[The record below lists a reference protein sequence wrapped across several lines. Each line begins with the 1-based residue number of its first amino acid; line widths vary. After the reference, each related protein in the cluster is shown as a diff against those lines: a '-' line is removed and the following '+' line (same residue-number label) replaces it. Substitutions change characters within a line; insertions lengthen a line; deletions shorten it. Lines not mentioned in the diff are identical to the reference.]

1 MKCKLKENMSEFE
14 KMIRFYISIFFMVL
28 AISNNNY
35 IFLVFT
41 IIIMYTALKKRCF
54 IYGLFRINKE
64 ITITQHYQS
73 LLPLN
78 NPYPVCVF
86 DNDGKILFQNK
97 SSIIIFNNI
106 TNIKELYIKEESII
120 DENLEDDIVY
130 TFIHKQNDRYYKI
143 KMKYLSEDEITVS
156 YFTDITKIVNL
167 SDEIETTQAEII
179 YAMGEIGE
187 SRSKE
192 TGNHVKRVAFYSEL
206 LALKYGLPQKEAD
219 ILKMASPMHDI
230 GKVGI
235 PDAILNKPGRH
246 TKEEFEIMKTHAL
259 LGFNM
264 LNKSDKPIIKAAAI
278 VSLEH
283 HEKYDGTGYPN
294 GLKGNDIHIYGR
306 ITAVA
311 DVFDALGS
319 NRVYK
324 KAWELDKILELFK
337 EQRGKH
343 FDPKIV
349 DIFIDNLEEFLEI
362 RDSYV
367 DI

>member
-1 MKCKLKENMSEFE
+1 MKCKLRENMSETE
-14 KMIRFYISIFFMVL
+14 RMLRFYISIFFIVL
-28 AISNNNY
+28 AISSSNY
-35 IFLVFT
+35 LFVILP
-41 IIIMYTALKKRCF
+41 IILIYTALKKRCF
-54 IYGLFRINKE
+54 LYGLLGINKH
-64 ITITQHYQS
+64 ISRIQYYQS
-73 LLPLN
+73 LLPIN

-86 DNDGKILFQNK
+86 KSDGEIVFQNK
-97 SSIIIFNNI
+97 SSEEIFMNI
-106 TNIKELYIKEESII
+106 KNIKELNIKEESLI
-120 DENLEDDIVY
+120 DEEINEYLIY
-130 TFIHKQNDRYYKI
+130 TFVHKQKNKYFNI
-143 KMKYLSEDEITVS
+143 KMKYLEDDEITVS
-156 YFTDITKIVNL
+156 YFTDITKIINL

-206 LALKYGLPQKEAD
+206 IALKYGLSQKEAD

-246 TKEEFEIMKTHAL
+246 TKDEFEIMKTHAM

-283 HEKYDGTGYPN
+283 HEKFDGTGYPN
-294 GLKGNDIHIYGR
+294 AIKGENIHIYGR

-324 KAWELDKILELFK
+324 KAWELEDILELFK

-343 FDPKIV
+343 FDPVIV
-349 DIFIDNLEEFLEI
+349 DIFLENIDEFLKI

-367 DI
+367 DV